1 VLLELVATVF
11 GGVLELLHFLVTG
24 RARRK
29 IGMSMNLVVG
39 ECFFCNFLAHFDY
52 RSPNVDV
59 VGDSLILLLLGRR

>member
-1 VLLELVATVF
+1 
-11 GGVLELLHFLVTG
+11 
-24 RARRK
+24 
-29 IGMSMNLVVG
+29 MNLVVG